1 MAFARGKKSLA
12 ISDRSGMAFPY
23 EEMVKEWNGHLVH
36 KSEYEAKHPQLEL
49 RSRSGDAQGL
59 RDVRPDRTENE
70 VAAMLGSNP
79 FSITAS
85 SQTITV
91 TEINHGRTSGDTVRF
106 RNVQGSPGGVS
117 FSTYENSSG
126 FSITVTTTDKYT
138 FSLGAT
144 PSVTE
149 KGGGPTVSAGP
160 VSLSALWQD

>member
-1 MAFARGKKSLA
+1 MAFTRGKHAKA
-12 ISDRSGMAFPY
+12 ISDRSGMEFPY
-23 EEMVKEWNGHLVH
+23 NEMVKEWNGHFVH
-36 KSEYEAKHPQLEL
+36 KSEYEEKHPQLEL
-49 RSRSGDAQGL
+49 KSRSGDSQGL
-59 RDVRPDRTENE
+59 RDARPARTENE
-70 VAAMLGSNP
+70 VAAMLGNNP

-91 TEINHGRTSGDTVRF
+91 TEINHGRSSSDTVRF

-117 FSTYENSSG
+117 ASTFENSSG

-160 VSLSALWQD
+160 VSLSA

>member
-1 MAFARGKKSLA
+1 MTFAKGKYAKA
-12 ISDRSGMAFPY
+12 ISDRSGMEIPY
-23 EEMVKEWNGHLVH
+23 NEMVKEWNGHFVH
-36 KSEYEAKHPQLEL
+36 KSELETKHPQLEL
-49 RSRSGDAQGL
+49 KSRSGDSQGL
-59 RDVRPDRTENE
+59 RDARPARTENE
-70 VAAMLGSNP
+70 VAALLGNNP

-91 TEINHGRTSGDTVRF
+91 TEINHGRSSSDTVRF
-106 RNVQGSPGGVS
+106 RNVRGSPGGVS
-117 FSTYENSSG
+117 ASTFENSSG

-160 VSLSALWQD
+160 VSLSA

>member
-1 MAFARGKKSLA
+1 
-12 ISDRSGMAFPY
+12 
-23 EEMVKEWNGHLVH
+23 MVKEWNGHLVH

-85 SQTITV
+85 SQTVTV

-160 VSLSALWQD
+160 VSLSA

>member
-1 MAFARGKKSLA
+1 MAFAKGKHAKA
-12 ISDRSGMAFPY
+12 ISDRSGMEFPY
-23 EEMVKEWNGHLVH
+23 NEMVKEWNGHFVH
-36 KSEYEAKHPQLEL
+36 KSEFEAKHPQLEL
-49 RSRSGDAQGL
+49 KSRSGDSQGL
-59 RDVRPDRTENE
+59 RDARPARTENE
-70 VAAMLGSNP
+70 VAALLGNNP

-91 TEINHGRTSGDTVRF
+91 TEINHGRSSNDTVRF
-106 RNVQGSPGGVS
+106 RNVRGSPGGVS
-117 FSTYENSSG
+117 ASTFENSSG

-160 VSLSALWQD
+160 VSLSA

>member
-1 MAFARGKKSLA
+1 MAFARGKKSKA

-23 EEMVKEWNGHLVH
+23 EEMVKEWNGHFVH
-36 KSEYEAKHPQLEL
+36 KSEFEAKHPQLEIK
-49 RSRSGDAQGL
+49 SRSGDSQGL
-59 RDVRPDRTENE
+59 RDARPARTENE
-70 VAAMLGSNP
+70 VAALLGNNP

-160 VSLSALWQD
+160 VSLSA

>member
-1 MAFARGKKSLA
+1 MAFARGKKSKA
-12 ISDRSGMAFPY
+12 ISDRSGLAFPY

-36 KSEYEAKHPQLEL
+36 KSEYEEKHPQLEL
-49 RSRSGDAQGL
+49 RSRSGDSQGL
-59 RDVRPDRTENE
+59 REVRPDRTENE
-70 VAAMLGSNP
+70 VAAMLGSDP

-91 TEINHGRTSGDTVRF
+91 TEVNHGRSSSDTVRF
-106 RNVQGSPGGVS
+106 RNVRGSPGGIPA
-117 FSTYENSSG
+117 STFENSSG

-144 PSVTE
+144 PSITE

-160 VSLSALWQD
+160 VSLSA

>member
-1 MAFARGKKSLA
+1 MAFTRGKYAKA
-12 ISDRSGMAFPY
+12 ISDRSGLEFPY
-23 EEMVKEWNGHLVH
+23 NEMVKEWNGHFVH
-36 KSEYEAKHPQLEL
+36 KSEYEEKHPQLEL
-49 RSRSGDAQGL
+49 KSRSGDSQGL
-59 RDVRPDRTENE
+59 RDARPARTENE
-70 VAAMLGSNP
+70 VAALLGNNP

-91 TEINHGRTSGDTVRF
+91 TEINHGRSSNDTVRF
-106 RNVQGSPGGVS
+106 RNVRGSPGGVS
-117 FSTYENSSG
+117 ASTFENSSG

-160 VSLSALWQD
+160 VSLSA

>member
-160 VSLSALWQD
+160 VSLSA

>member
-1 MAFARGKKSLA
+1 MAFAKGKHAKA
-12 ISDRSGMAFPY
+12 ISDRSGMEFPY
-23 EEMVKEWNGHLVH
+23 DEMVKEWNGHFVH
-36 KSEYEAKHPQLEL
+36 KSEFEAKHPQLEL
-49 RSRSGDAQGL
+49 KSRSGDSQGL
-59 RDVRPDRTENE
+59 RDARPARTENE
-70 VAAMLGSNP
+70 VAALLGNNP

-91 TEINHGRTSGDTVRF
+91 TEINHGRSSSDTVRF
-106 RNVQGSPGGVS
+106 RNVRGSPGGES
-117 FSTYENSSG
+117 ASTFENSSG

-160 VSLSALWQD
+160 VSLSA

>member
-1 MAFARGKKSLA
+1 MAFARGKYAKA
-12 ISDRSGMAFPY
+12 ISDRSGLEFPY
-23 EEMVKEWNGHLVH
+23 NEMVKEWNGHFVH
-36 KSEYEAKHPQLEL
+36 KSEFEAKHPQLEL
-49 RSRSGDAQGL
+49 KSRSGDSQGL
-59 RDVRPDRTENE
+59 RDARPARTENE
-70 VAAMLGSNP
+70 VAALLGNNP

-91 TEINHGRTSGDTVRF
+91 TEINHGRSSSDTVRF
-106 RNVQGSPGGVS
+106 RNVRGSPGGVS
-117 FSTYENSSG
+117 ASTFENSSG

-160 VSLSALWQD
+160 VSLSA

>member
-1 MAFARGKKSLA
+1 MAFTRGKYAKA
-12 ISDRSGMAFPY
+12 ISDRSGMEFPY
-23 EEMVKEWNGHLVH
+23 NEMVKEWNGHFVH
-36 KSEYEAKHPQLEL
+36 KSEYEEKHPQLEL
-49 RSRSGDAQGL
+49 KSRSGDSQGL
-59 RDVRPDRTENE
+59 RDARPARTENE
-70 VAAMLGSNP
+70 VAALLGNNP

-91 TEINHGRTSGDTVRF
+91 TEINHGRSSSDTVRF

-117 FSTYENSSG
+117 ASTFENSSG

-160 VSLSALWQD
+160 VSLSA

>member
-1 MAFARGKKSLA
+1 MAFARGKKSKA
-12 ISDRSGMAFPY
+12 ISDRSGLAFPY

-36 KSEYEAKHPQLEL
+36 KSEYEEKHPQLEL

-59 RDVRPDRTENE
+59 RNVRPDRTENE
-70 VAAMLGSNP
+70 VAAMLGSDP

-106 RNVQGSPGGVS
+106 RNVRGSPGGVS
-117 FSTYENSSG
+117 ASTFENSSG

-160 VSLSALWQD
+160 VSLSA

>member
-1 MAFARGKKSLA
+1 MAFARGKKSKA
-12 ISDRSGMAFPY
+12 ISDRSGLAFPY

-36 KSEYEAKHPQLEL
+36 KSEYEEKHPQLEL

-59 RDVRPDRTENE
+59 RNVRPDRTENE
-70 VAAMLGSNP
+70 VAAMLGSDP

-106 RNVQGSPGGVS
+106 RNVRGSPGGVS
-117 FSTYENSSG
+117 ASTFENSSG

-144 PSVTE
+144 PSVT
-149 KGGGPTVSAGP
+149 
-160 VSLSALWQD
+160 

>member
-12 ISDRSGMAFPY
+12 ISDRSGMAFQY

-36 KSEYEAKHPQLEL
+36 KSEYEEKHPQLEL

-70 VAAMLGSNP
+70 VAAMLGNNP

-91 TEINHGRTSGDTVRF
+91 TEVNHGRTSGDTVRF

-160 VSLSALWQD
+160 VSLSA

>member
-1 MAFARGKKSLA
+1 MAFTRGKHAKA
-12 ISDRSGMAFPY
+12 ISDRSGMEFPY
-23 EEMVKEWNGHLVH
+23 NEMVKEWNGHFVH
-36 KSEYEAKHPQLEL
+36 KSEYEEKHPQLEL
-49 RSRSGDAQGL
+49 RSRAGDSQGL
-59 RDVRPDRTENE
+59 RDARPARTENE
-70 VAAMLGSNP
+70 VAALLGNNP

-91 TEINHGRTSGDTVRF
+91 TEINHGRSSSDTVRF
-106 RNVQGSPGGVS
+106 RNVRGSPGGVS
-117 FSTYENSSG
+117 ASTFENSSG

-160 VSLSALWQD
+160 VSLSA

>member
-1 MAFARGKKSLA
+1 MAFAKGKHSKA
-12 ISDRSGMAFPY
+12 ISDRSGMEFPY
-23 EEMVKEWNGHLVH
+23 NEMVKEWNGHFVH
-36 KSEYEAKHPQLEL
+36 KSEFEAKHPQLEL
-49 RSRSGDAQGL
+49 RSRSGDSQGL
-59 RDVRPDRTENE
+59 FNARPARTENE
-70 VAAMLGSNP
+70 VAALLGNNP

-106 RNVQGSPGGVS
+106 RNVRGSPGGVS
-117 FSTYENSSG
+117 ASTFENSSG

-160 VSLSALWQD
+160 VSLSA

>member
-1 MAFARGKKSLA
+1 MAFAKGKHSKA
-12 ISDRSGMAFPY
+12 ISDRSGMEFPY
-23 EEMVKEWNGHLVH
+23 NEMVKEWNGHFVH
-36 KSEYEAKHPQLEL
+36 KSEFEAKHPQLEL
-49 RSRSGDAQGL
+49 KSRSGDSQGL
-59 RDVRPDRTENE
+59 RDVRPARTENE
-70 VAAMLGSNP
+70 VAALLGNNP

-91 TEINHGRTSGDTVRF
+91 TEINHGRSSSDTVRF
-106 RNVQGSPGGVS
+106 RNVRGSPGGVS
-117 FSTYENSSG
+117 ASTFENSSG

-160 VSLSALWQD
+160 VSLSA